1 MNWEKA
7 GRIIRALVLFA
18 AGAGAMVSYLH
29 FTLVPKVA
37 EVEWIYGQLLG
48 WWFALLCAD
57 SYCRSKRALEP
68 ASPHT
73 GPDYSGAGVI
83 LLTGFVA
90 AGSLARDYRGP
101 GGLIAPALVVLAT
114 VAVTAAMAR
123 FARRHAGE
131 IGEARFDTRN
141 RDAR

>member
-1 MNWEKA
+1 MLASTMSHIGVSPFRRCPQRIALRRESGQPCDENDEAAMNWEKA
-7 GRIIRALVLFA
+7 GRIIRALILFA

-37 EVEWIYGQLLG
+37 EVEWIYGQLPG

-73 GPDYSGAGVI
+73 GPD
-83 LLTGFVA
+83 
-90 AGSLARDYRGP
+90 
-101 GGLIAPALVVLAT
+101 
-114 VAVTAAMAR
+114 
-123 FARRHAGE
+123 
-131 IGEARFDTRN
+131 
-141 RDAR
+141 